1 LRHSGLLKRR
11 LYQIKAE
18 RGVLAMEI
26 STILIVAVIAVF
38 AILAGVAIGYAIKR
52 KMDEA
57 NQEAGRRT
65 ADSIVSES
73 KKEAE
78 NIRRAAEL
86 EAKDLI
92 FKGKTEFEQETRE
105 RRKELQAIEKK
116 VQQKEENLDKKFEAI
131 DRKETEFQKR
141 EKGVTLQEKKLQDM
155 EAELNGTI
163 AQQKATLEHLA
174 GISGEEAKRM
184 LLENMENEAKL
195 EAGKL
200 LKRIE
205 EETKADADKKAK
217 EIIALAIQ
225 RYSGEYVA
233 ERTVSVVNL
242 PNDEMKGRIIGR
254 EGRNIR
260 AIEAATGIDVIIDDT
275 PEAVI
280 LSGHN
285 PVRRE
290 IAKQSLE
297 RLITDGRIH
306 PSRIEEIVTK
316 VEAEVNQSIMEAGER
331 AIFDTGL
338 HGIHKEIQKLIG
350 RLKFRTSYAQN
361 VYSHSMEVA
370 FICGVMAAELGIP
383 AKIARRAGLLH
394 DIGKAVDHEIEG
406 PHAAIG
412 ADLAR
417 KYGEAPKIVSAI
429 GQHHDDTPDSILG
442 ILVQAADTL
451 SAARPGARKEM
462 LENYIKRLEDLEK
475 IAKGFGGVEKAYA
488 LQAGR
493 EVRVIV
499 ETQAVSDEGA
509 VVLSKDIAR
518 QIEKE
523 LTYPGQIKVTVIR
536 ESRSIDYAK

>member
-1 LRHSGLLKRR
+1 MLVSIIG
-11 LYQIKAE
+11 IAI
-18 RGVLAMEI
+18 G
-26 STILIVAVIAVF
+26 IVAGYFIRKRVAAGNIDA
-38 AILAGVAIGYAIKR
+38 AKKLA
-52 KMDEA
+52 E
-57 NQEAGRRT
+57 
-65 ADSIVSES
+65 SIVEEAQKEAETI
-73 KKEAE
+73 KKEAS
-78 NIRRAAEL
+78 L
-86 EAKDLI
+86 QAKDKLYQSKI
-92 FKGKTEFEQETRE
+92 ELDKETKE
-105 RRKELQAIEKK
+105 RRQELVGLEKRLLS
-116 VQQKEENLDKKFEAI
+116 KEENLDRKIETF
-131 DRKETEFQKR
+131 DRRDSELGRR
-141 EKGVTLQEKKLQDM
+141 EKNLIQQEKKNQ
-155 EAELNGTI
+155 ELE
-163 AQQKATLEHLA
+163 KEYSATLEKERVKLEQIA
-174 GISGEEAKRM
+174 GLSAEEAKRH
-184 LLENMENEAKL
+184 LIELMENEAKS
-195 EAGKL
+195 EAARTI
-200 LKRIE
+200 KRIE
-205 EETKADADKKAK
+205 DETRETAAAKARDV
-217 EIIALAIQ
+217 ISLAIQ
-225 RYSGEYVA
+225 RYAGDYVA

-260 AIEAATGIDVIIDDT
+260 AIEAATGIDIIIDDT

-290 IAKQSLE
+290 IAKLSLE

-306 PSRIEEIVTK
+306 PSRIEEIVSK
-316 VEAEVNQSIMEAGER
+316 VESEVNQAIMEAGER

-370 FICGVMAAELGIP
+370 FICGVMASELGIP

-394 DIGKAVDHEIEG
+394 DIGKAVDHEVEG

>member
-1 LRHSGLLKRR
+1 MGIPITIIVAL
-11 LYQIKAE
+11 IA
-18 RGVLAMEI
+18 VI
-26 STILIVAVIAVF
+26 SILIGVAVGFVT
-38 AILAGVAIGYAIKR
+38 R
-52 KMDEA
+52 KKMEESSL
-57 NQEAGRRT
+57 EAGRKT
-65 ADSIVSES
+65 AVSIVAES

-78 NIRRAAEL
+78 NTKKEAEL
-86 EAKDLI
+86 QAKEI
-92 FKGKTEFEQETRE
+92 IYQGKTEFEKETLA
-105 RRKELQAIEKK
+105 RRKELQALEKR
-116 VQQKEENLDKKFEAI
+116 VQQKEENLDKKFESI
-131 DRKETEFQKR
+131 DRKETEFLKK
-141 EKGVTLQEKKLQDM
+141 EKSFSDREKKLKDV
-155 EAELNGTI
+155 EDS
-163 AQQKATLEHLA
+163 LA
-174 GISGEEAKRM
+174 GLVTEQRNKLENLSGISSEEAKRL
-184 LLENMENEAKL
+184 LLETMEDEAKL

-200 LKRIE
+200 IKRIE
-205 EETKADADKKAK
+205 EETKAEADKKAK

-260 AIEAATGIDVIIDDT
+260 AIEAATGIDIIIDDT

-290 IAKQSLE
+290 IAKISLE

-306 PSRIEEIVTK
+306 PSRIEEVVSK
-316 VEAEVNQSIMEAGER
+316 VETEINQAIMEAGER

-350 RLKFRTSYAQN
+350 RLKFRSSYAQN
-361 VYSHSMEVA
+361 VYAHSMEVA
-370 FICGVMAAELGIP
+370 FICGIMAAELGLP
-383 AKIARRAGLLH
+383 TKTARRAGLLH
-394 DIGKAVDHEIEG
+394 DIGKAIDHEVEG

-412 ADLAR
+412 ADVAR

-429 GQHHDDTPDSILG
+429 AQHHDDNPDSVLG

-451 SAARPGARKEM
+451 SAARPGARREM
-462 LENYIKRLEDLEK
+462 LETYVKRLDELEK
-475 IAKGFGGVEKAYA
+475 IAKSFTGVEKSYA

-493 EVRVIV
+493 EIRVIV
-499 ETQAVSDEGA
+499 ENQAVSDDAA

-518 QIEKE
+518 KIEKE
-523 LTYPGQIKVTVIR
+523 LSYPGQIKVTVIR
-536 ESRSIDYAK
+536 ESRAVDYAK

>member
-1 LRHSGLLKRR
+1 MG
-11 LYQIKAE
+11 
-18 RGVLAMEI
+18 I
-26 STILIVAVIAVF
+26 SIILIIALIAVIS
-38 AILAGVAIGYAIKR
+38 ILAGVVIGYVSRKR
-52 KMDEA
+52 VDQA
-57 NQEAGRRT
+57 NMEAGRVT
-65 ADSIVSES
+65 AESIVTEA

-78 NIRRAAEL
+78 NTRKSADL
-86 EAKDLI
+86 QAKDMILQ
-92 FKGKTEFEQETRE
+92 GRTEFESETRE
-105 RRKELQAIEKK
+105 RRKELSALEKR
-116 VQQKEENLDKKFEAI
+116 VQQKEENLDKKYESI
-131 DRKETEFQKR
+131 DRKEADFQKR
-141 EKGVTLQEKKLQDM
+141 EKTVAAQEKKVKDM
-155 EAELNGTI
+155 EAEAASVITE
-163 AQQKATLEHLA
+163 QKSKLEALA
-174 GISGEEAKRM
+174 GLSGEEAKRM
-184 LLENMENEAKL
+184 LLENMEAEAKL
-195 EAGKL
+195 ESGKL

-205 EETKADADKKAK
+205 EETKAEADKKAK
-217 EIIALAIQ
+217 EIISLAIQ

-260 AIEAATGIDVIIDDT
+260 AIEAATGIDIIIDDT

-290 IAKQSLE
+290 IAKISLE

-306 PSRIEEIVTK
+306 PSRIEEVVSK
-316 VEAEVNQSIMEAGER
+316 VETEIAQAINEAGER

-370 FICGVMAAELGIP
+370 FICGIMASELGLP
-383 AKIARRAGLLH
+383 TKIARRAGLLH
-394 DIGKAVDHEIEG
+394 DIGKAVDHEVEG
-406 PHAAIG
+406 PHATIG
-412 ADLAR
+412 ADIAK
-417 KYGEAPKIVSAI
+417 KYGESPKIVAAI
-429 GQHHDDTPDSILG
+429 GQHHDDSPDSVLG

-462 LENYIKRLEDLEK
+462 LESYVKRLDDLEK
-475 IAKGFGGVEKAYA
+475 IAKSFPGVEKTYA

-499 ETQAVSDEGA
+499 ENQAISDDAA
-509 VVLSKDIAR
+509 VALSKDIAR
-518 QIEKE
+518 KIEKE
-523 LTYPGQIKVTVIR
+523 LSYPGQIKVTVIR
-536 ESRSIDYAK
+536 ESRAIDYAK

>member
-1 LRHSGLLKRR
+1 MG
-11 LYQIKAE
+11 
-18 RGVLAMEI
+18 I

-78 NIRRAAEL
+78 NIRKSAEL

-116 VQQKEENLDKKFEAI
+116 VQQKEENLDRKVEAI
-131 DRKETEFQKR
+131 DRKEADFQKR

-155 EAELNGTI
+155 EAELTGTI
-163 AQQKATLEHLA
+163 AQQKVTLENLA
-174 GISGEEAKRM
+174 GISGEEAKRI

-316 VEAEVNQSIMEAGER
+316 VEAEVNQSIMDAGER

-412 ADLAR
+412 ADLAK
-417 KYGEAPKIVSAI
+417 KYG
-429 GQHHDDTPDSILG
+429 
-442 ILVQAADTL
+442 
-451 SAARPGARKEM
+451 
-462 LENYIKRLEDLEK
+462 
-475 IAKGFGGVEKAYA
+475 
-488 LQAGR
+488 
-493 EVRVIV
+493 
-499 ETQAVSDEGA
+499 
-509 VVLSKDIAR
+509 
-518 QIEKE
+518 
-523 LTYPGQIKVTVIR
+523 
-536 ESRSIDYAK
+536 